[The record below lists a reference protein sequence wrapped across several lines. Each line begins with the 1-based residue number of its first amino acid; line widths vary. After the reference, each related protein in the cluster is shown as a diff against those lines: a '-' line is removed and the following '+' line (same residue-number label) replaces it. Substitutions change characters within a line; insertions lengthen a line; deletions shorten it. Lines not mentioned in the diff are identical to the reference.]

1 MLFPGDACRAK
12 FRQLSENEFLS
23 VNAVGRMPLLRL
35 GSVDASAGR
44 GVFAGEVGSEDPRN
58 VAAVAFALPS
68 AVFVGSNYSKFT
80 KAFAE

>member
-1 MLFPGDACRAK
+1 MLFPCNACRAK
-12 FRQLSENEFLS
+12 FRQFLT
-23 VNAVGRMPLLRL
+23 ALYRKGFF
-35 GSVDASAGR
+35 VDASAGR